1 MSEREAF
8 DRILASLHE
17 VALDPGHWSTAT
29 ALIDQALRT
38 HGSSMVFGDGHSE
51 EDIRIYF
58 AWFFFRGQ
66 RHRELEREY
75 YEVYYPLDERA
86 PRIRYAPDSRLYHV
100 TDLYTEREL
109 KTSATYNE
117 LLARAHAQNGI
128 HVRLDGPN
136 GSRIVWVV
144 NDPVDGDG
152 WSSAQL
158 GSIRRLLPHIRQTV
172 RVQQAL
178 AGTGALRA
186 SLAKLLDATGLG
198 IVQLDGRGRIVAAN
212 DRARDLL
219 RTGDGLFDEGGFLY
233 ARTQEDNAEL
243 QELLTRALPPFGAQG
258 TGGSTMVR
266 RSSGRSPLV
275 LHVNPVG
282 GQETVW
288 PVWPVAALVLVV
300 DPGKPNPHRSGRG
313 CGGSRPHGD
322 GEPGGGAVGGGHERP
337 RGRRGNGPQGKH
349 DPLACEA
356 HVRQARSVAA
366 GGPGAAGA
374 VAGRCSGVPTLKPEA
389 AAGRR

>member
-8 DRILASLHE
+8 DRILASLHA

-58 AWFFFRGQ
+58 TWFFFRGQ

-100 TDLYTEREL
+100 TDLYTEKEL

-117 LLARAHAQNGI
+117 LLARSHVQNGI

-136 GSRIVWVV
+136 GSRIIWVV
-144 NDPVDGDG
+144 NDPVDGDD

-158 GSIRRLLPHIRQTV
+158 DSIRRLLPHIRQTV

-178 AGTGALRA
+178 AGADALGA
-186 SLAKLLDATGLG
+186 SFAKLLDATGLG

-219 RTGDGLFDEGGFLY
+219 RTGDGLFDEDGFLY
-233 ARTQEDNAEL
+233 ARTREDNAEL

-258 TGGSTMVR
+258 AGGSTMVR

-288 PVWPVAALVLVV
+288 PVWPVWPVAALVLVV
-300 DPGKPNPHRSGRG
+300 DPASQTRIDPAVAAAALGLTGME
-313 CGGSRPHGD
+313 SRVAVLLAD
-322 GEPGGGAVGGGHERP
+322 GMNIRKVAAAT
-337 RGRRGNGPQGKH
+337 GRRESTIRSHVKH
-349 DPLACEA
+349 MFDKHGLS
-356 HVRQARSVAA
+356 RQAELVRLVQSL
-366 GGPGAAGA
+366 AGA
-374 VAGRCSGVPTLKPEA
+374 PES
-389 AAGRR
+389 RR